1 MLIKNPGMPDTELN
15 FRGTILK
22 SDSRGVF
29 DVSADIA
36 EQLLATRGWSKPR
49 ETIELV
55 TAYENYKR
63 DELAAKRYSARFEE
77 SRQALSAAQIQ
88 ADRGGGTPVE
98 GSPPAQAAAAP
109 PPAPPT
115 ARVAPVAAVEAAEDA
130 EAAPQADPAAGR
142 AIIARVGREPDMRWK
157 LDDLIAYAQAM
168 GVSAETGWTKAQIMS
183 EIETAHDME

>member
-1 MLIKNPGMPDTELN
+1 MLIKNAGMPDTELN
-15 FRGTILK
+15 FRGTTLK

-77 SRQALSAAQIQ
+77 SRQALSAAQVQ
-88 ADRGGGTPVE
+88 ADRGGGTPV
-98 GSPPAQAAAAP
+98 GGNPPVQAVAAP

-115 ARVAPVAAVEAAEDA
+115 APVEPVEDD
-130 EAAPQADPAAGR
+130 EATEGEETALQADPAAAR
-142 AIIARVGREPDMRWK
+142 AIVQAVGREPDMRWK
-157 LDDLIAYAQAM
+157 LDDLITYAQAL
-168 GVSAETGWTKAQIMS
+168 GVSAESGWTKAQILA
-183 EIETAHDME
+183 EIEAIAE